1 MITNRRFVKMIEIF
15 EYDTI
20 VKYQVTAI
28 CMEPLHIGSAVG
40 DRSEVL
46 VHPVDDM
53 PFVQASSIA
62 GVFRNYFTKAYGEKE
77 ANELFGSAE
86 REENGLSA
94 GSRIRF
100 SDGCFLKG
108 DQGIKLELRPRVK
121 MDAES
126 GTAAEG
132 SKFNIEYIGAGAK
145 MQFSIYVYGIGY
157 EEKIEDIFAAM
168 DGQVIQFGGQKSNGC
183 GYLEIEKLLYRSFD
197 MKNETDRML
206 WIREEELEEKE
217 YEDRKSYLNQKSKY
231 QNAYEIIVTGETEG
245 ELLVKSAV
253 VTDYGKDSPDSMN
266 MRNAK
271 KEYIIPGSSFKGTIR
286 SQMEMIAEYMG
297 VSDII
302 GETFG
307 IPEQRGQKGSSGNIR
322 FFDTVVGDVEEND
335 RMPISHRI
343 HIDKFTG
350 GVIQQGL
357 FSEKNVAGK
366 LSFRICI
373 QDKNHPERT
382 CGLLLMAL
390 RDLAI
395 GTVNVGSGYNVG
407 KGMIQVEQIHLEKK
421 GTDHMTADIFFQD
434 KQGIQDPNNMIG
446 ECMQAIRRD

>member
-1 MITNRRFVKMIEIF
+1 MIAIF

-28 CMEPLHIGSAVG
+28 CREPLHIGSAVG

-53 PFVQASSIA
+53 PFVQASSIS
-62 GVFRNYFTKAYGEKE
+62 GVFRNYYTKAYGEKA

-86 REENGLSA
+86 TEENGLSA
-94 GSRIRF
+94 GSKIRF
-100 SDGCFLKG
+100 SDGRFLKG
-108 DQGIKLELRPRVK
+108 EQGIKLELRPRVK
-121 MDAES
+121 IDAES

-132 SKFNIEYIGAGAK
+132 SKFNVEYIGAGAK
-145 MQFSIYVYGIGY
+145 IQFSVYLYGAGY
-157 EEKIEDIFAAM
+157 EQNIEDVFAAM
-168 DGQVIQFGGQKSNGC
+168 DCQVIQLGGQKSNGC
-183 GYLEIEKLLYRSFD
+183 GYLQMEKLLYRSFD
-197 MKNETDRML
+197 MKNENDRAL
-206 WIREEELEEKE
+206 WFREEELEEKD
-217 YEDRKSYLNQKSKY
+217 YEDRKPYLNEKAKY
-231 QNAYEIIVTGETEG
+231 QNAYDIIVTGQTEG

-253 VTDYGKDSPDSMN
+253 VTDYGEKSPDSMN

-286 SQMEMIAEYMG
+286 NQMEMIAEYIG

-302 GETFG
+302 GDTFG
-307 IPEQRGQKGSSGNIR
+307 IPEQKGQKGATGNIR
-322 FFDTVVGDVEEND
+322 FFDTVIGDVEEND
-335 RMPISHRI
+335 KMPISHRI

-350 GVIQQGL
+350 GVMQQGL

-366 LSFRICI
+366 LSFRISI
-373 QDKNHPERT
+373 QNKNHPERT

-407 KGMIQVEQIHLEKK
+407 KGIIQVEQIHLEK
-421 GTDHMTADIFFQD
+421 GGVENAAADIFFQSE
-434 KQGIQDPNNMIG
+434 QGIQDSKNIIG
-446 ECMQAIRRD
+446 ECMQAIRRG

>member
-1 MITNRRFVKMIEIF
+1 MIAIF

-28 CMEPLHIGSAVG
+28 CKEPLHIGSAVG

-62 GVFRNYFTKAYGEKE
+62 GVFRNYYTKAYGEKE
-77 ANELFGSAE
+77 ANVLFGSSE
-86 REENGLSA
+86 IEENGLSA

-100 SDGCFLKG
+100 SDGHFLEG

-126 GTAAEG
+126 GTATDG

-145 MQFSIYVYGIGY
+145 MQFSVYLYGTSQ

-168 DGQVIQFGGQKSNGC
+168 DNQVLQLGGQKSNGC
-183 GYLEIEKLLYRSFD
+183 GYLQIEKLLYRSFD
-197 MKNETDRML
+197 MKNENDRAL
-206 WIREEELEEKE
+206 WFQEEELEEKE
-217 YEDRKSYLNQKSKY
+217 YEDRKSHLHQETKY
-231 QNAYEIIVTGETEG
+231 QNAYEITITGKTDG

-253 VTDYGKDSPDSMN
+253 VTDYGEKSPDSMN

-302 GETFG
+302 DETFG
-307 IPEQRGQKGSSGNIR
+307 IPAQRGQKGATGNIR
-322 FFDTVVGDVEEND
+322 FFDTVVGDMEEND
-335 RMPISHRI
+335 KMPISHRI

-350 GVIQQGL
+350 GVKQQGL

-366 LSFRICI
+366 LSFRISI
-373 QDKNHPERT
+373 QNKNHPERT

-395 GTVNVGSGYNVG
+395 GTVNVGSGYSVG
-407 KGMIQVEQIHLEKK
+407 KGIIQVEQIHLEKK
-421 GTDHMTADIFFQD
+421 GTEHETADIFFQGE
-434 KQGIQDPNNMIG
+434 QGIQDPNNMIG